1 MQKIK
6 KFIGGFKKMKK
17 KFLKWI
23 PPFVGLMLIAIATVG
38 FTSAYLSRSPG
49 NVKNVITT
57 GSVKIKLDEDKW
69 NPNNAK
75 DLYPLQS
82 ISKNPKI
89 TNTGKNDAVVFLE
102 VSVPCVNISTVGSN
116 GLKTEKTKRE
126 LFTFSPKADT
136 WSLVK
141 KTNSGTTETYV
152 YGYKSTLKPNEVTT
166 TLFDSVQAI
175 NYVEDEG
182 IADNIYKVEVVAK
195 AIQGN
200 IANKGLEAVYND
212 LIAQESS
219 DNGIKSVGDEEIKVE
234 DIVNP

>member
-1 MQKIK
+1 
-6 KFIGGFKKMKK
+6 MKK
-17 KFLKWI
+17 KFLKLI
-23 PPFVGLMLIAIATVG
+23 PPLVGLMLIAVATVG

-49 NVKNVITT
+49 TVKNVVTT
-57 GSVKIKLDEDKW
+57 GSVKIKLDEDNW

-102 VSVPCVNISTVGSN
+102 VTVPKARISIVGNN
-116 GLKTEKTKRE
+116 GLKTTRDNRE
-126 LFTFSPKADT
+126 LFTFTPKLDT

-141 KTNSGTTETYV
+141 TVQSSTQTKYV

-175 NYVEDEG
+175 NYVEDEA
-182 IADNIYKVEVVAK
+182 IADNTYSINVIAK

-200 IANKGLEAVYND
+200 IANKGLQAVYED
-212 LIAQESS
+212 LINQEDS
-219 DNGIKSVGDEEIKVE
+219 DNGYIDGGTGGGTTNDTIESHQQGE
-234 DIVNP
+234 